1 MSHFSLDPT
10 ATQRGRIVY
19 DRPRRTWSLWLAAGG
34 ALSAVIAL
42 WPDDGDDAGVTA
54 ASTTRVAAVVAETP
68 WNGAPAA
75 AAAAPILGAAVRLLP
90 SAQVHAADSAT
101 DDEVVIGQ
109 AGNDPFGAR
118 LAWSGGRN
126 TPQSVQADEDARAD
140 AQLEAARARAA
151 PHIAGEGVLGSPVVS
166 LGIAAETVPTEV
178 AANLSRVPHRGK
190 PPDVGVLAQL
200 Q

>member
-1 MSHFSLDPT
+1 MSRYDLGLT
-10 ATQRGRIVY
+10 ATPRGHIVY

-34 ALSAVIAL
+34 ALVAGIAL
-42 WPDDGDDAGVTA
+42 WPEDGG
-54 ASTTRVAAVVAETP
+54 
-68 WNGAPAA
+68 GPAA
-75 AAAAPILGAAVRLLP
+75 AAAAPMRGAAVRLLP

-101 DDEVVIGQ
+101 DDEVVMGQ

-118 LAWSGGRN
+118 LAWGGERA
-126 TPQSVQADEDARAD
+126 TAQSVQADEDARAD

-151 PHIAGEGVLGSPVVS
+151 PHIAGEGVLGAPVVS

-178 AANLSRVPHRGK
+178 AANLSRVPQRGK